1 MKLDEFTVGQVFETK
16 SFKMTK
22 EDIMRFAIE
31 FDPQYMHLDEEKAKQ
46 GRFDGI
52 IASGLHTLSISVKL
66 WIELG
71 IYGDDIIAGTG
82 MTNIK
87 FIKPVYP
94 GDELHTIVEVIDK
107 NVKKKE
113 SGIITVLLTTYNC
126 REEKILEV
134 DLAGLIKR

>member
-16 SFKMTK
+16 SFKVTK
-22 EDIMRFAIE
+22 EDIMRFALE

-52 IASGLHTLSISVKL
+52 IASGLHTLSISVRL

-113 SGIITVLLTTYNC
+113 AGIITVLLSTYNSK
-126 REEKILEV
+126 EEKILEV

>member
-1 MKLDEFTVGQVFETK
+1 MKFDEFTVGQVFETK

-22 EDIMRFAIE
+22 ADIMRFAGE

-52 IASGLHTLSISVKL
+52 IASGLHTLSISVRL
-66 WIELG
+66 WIEQG

-82 MTNIK
+82 MNNMK

-94 GDELHTIVEVIDK
+94 GDELYTIAEVIDK
-107 NVKKKE
+107 KETKNE
-113 SGIITVLLTTYNC
+113 SGIITVLLSTYNDK
-126 REEKILEV
+126 EDKVLEI
-134 DLAGLIKR
+134 DLSALIKR